1 MHTEQPSS
9 NPDQPDIM
17 WRIIAKD
24 DPQPTRCNVLM
35 AIDTPG
41 GIRTRDLRHLLA
53 RLSDQTGIPGCRS
66 PFNHERTADAPRMH
80 QQRTPANRPEDSRI
94 LPRRTRRKTRRP
106 CRFKFPY
113 RCECISVLSVDVVPI
128 QYR

>member
-35 AIDTPG
+35 AIEAPDRDVAWRLFVESLVGDPKDWPG
-41 GIRTRDLRHLLA
+41 FMETRHLFDVIDEAELESRRVA
-53 RLSDQTGIPGCRS
+53 IAMGDFRTGPHR
-66 PFNHERTADAPRMH
+66 
-80 QQRTPANRPEDSRI
+80 
-94 LPRRTRRKTRRP
+94 
-106 CRFKFPY
+106 
-113 RCECISVLSVDVVPI
+113 
-128 QYR
+128 